1 MLLLF
6 GYSMLNYVYCAT
18 VEPGIIPR
26 NPQHALA
33 SLPIGATTNGPF
45 GWKFCTTCNIY
56 RPPRSKHCKICQNCV
71 MQFDHHC
78 PFTSNC
84 IGVRNYKYFL
94 RFVISITGMY
104 FLSLLL
110 IYHFDCNL
118 LRSLCDLSFCDKHHG
133 INQVR
138 K

>member
-6 GYSMLNYVYCAT
+6 AYSILNFLYCALI
-18 VEPGIIPR
+18 EPGIIPR
-26 NPQHALA
+26 NPHHALA

-45 GWKFCTTCNIY
+45 GWKFCTSCNIY

-84 IGVRNYKYFL
+84 IGIRNHKYFL
-94 RFVISITGMY
+94 RFVTTITRKCLVNVFFSY
-104 FLSLLL
+104 SLLT
-110 IYHFDCNL
+110 
-118 LRSLCDLSFCDKHHG
+118 LCE
-133 INQVR
+133 
-138 K
+138 